1 MRQFW
6 RIVRVIFFVI
16 VLAGCGQ
23 WRERR
28 QILATSKFIIK
39 AIRNRDTANFRAAIA
54 NSDTLDQATIGRDM
68 AIYDEFI
75 RDDFSG
81 QDPPIEITNL
91 FNSNH
96 QRLVKIH
103 FFRDPKDSLVKR
115 GDLRLLFGPS
125 DVVPLSKASTYET
138 IEVDLVDSINFHPL
152 SYWESEKDNL
162 H

>member
-1 MRQFW
+1 MRQFYE
-6 RIVRVIFFVI
+6 IICVVLFV
-16 VLAGCGQ
+16 VTLVECGQ
-23 WRERR
+23 WSESR

-39 AIRNRDTANFRAAIA
+39 AIRNRDVDNFKAAIVH
-54 NSDTLDQATIGRDM
+54 SDTLDRVTIGRDM
-68 AIYDEFI
+68 AFYQEYL
-75 RDDFSG
+75 RDNFFN

-91 FNSNH
+91 FNSNY

-125 DVVPLSKASTYET
+125 DVAPLSKALTYET
-138 IEVDLVDSINFHPL
+138 QEVDLIDSINFHPL
-152 SYWESEKDNL
+152 SYWQSEKEFL